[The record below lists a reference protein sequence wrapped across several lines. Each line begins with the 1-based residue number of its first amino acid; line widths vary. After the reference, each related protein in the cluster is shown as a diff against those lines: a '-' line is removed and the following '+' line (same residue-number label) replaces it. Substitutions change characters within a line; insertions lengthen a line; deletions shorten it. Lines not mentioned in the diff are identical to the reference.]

1 MQHFKLTLLLL
12 FFIGLISSCDRSKTS
27 AYKLGK
33 INFEISGTTEAQE
46 AFRKG
51 FLLLHSFEYEDAA
64 EEFRKAKTV
73 DPDCAMAYWGEA
85 MTYNHSIWQEQ
96 DYQKGKAVLME
107 LAESYE
113 ARQAK
118 AKSELE
124 KDFIQAIEILY
135 GEGSK
140 TYRDKAYANYM
151 AKLFDKYPDNHEVA
165 AFYALSLLGSVTYG
179 RSLEVYQQS
188 ASISKKILEE
198 NPEHPGALHYF
209 IHANDEPEFAAT
221 AVLAANAYS
230 VVAPDAA
237 HALHMPSHIYLALGM
252 WDEVVRSNEI
262 SWQASINRKARK
274 NLDNNALGYHSF
286 HWLQYGYLQQGK
298 IEEAKQMLSEM
309 VQYCKEFPSARARA
323 HQIFLR
329 STYLVESNDW
339 ESIFASLETET
350 KGINIAAMNRD
361 AFVNG
366 LKAYHMQDKAILAEV
381 IDQVKMQRDIA
392 AKTLVLEEGIALC
405 SGGGASRENTT
416 QMSLDL
422 SDVMEMELRA
432 LLAVLNDELDL
443 AENWFI
449 KATKLEESVGAA
461 YGPPAIVKPS
471 HELYGEFLL
480 ANSRYSDALEM
491 FNQALELAPQRA
503 LAIEGKLM
511 AIQKL
516 GETLS
521 MQIGDSE
528 LDNKWI
534 ANQ

>member
-1 MQHFKLTLLLL
+1 M
-12 FFIGLISSCDRSKTS
+12 
-27 AYKLGK
+27 
-33 INFEISGTTEAQE
+33 
-46 AFRKG
+46 
-51 FLLLHSFEYEDAA
+51 LLHSFEYDDAA
-64 EEFRKAKTV
+64 EEFRRAKTA

-107 LAESYE
+107 LADSPE
-113 ARQAK
+113 ARITK
-118 AKSELE
+118 AKTEIE
-124 KDFIQAIEILY
+124 KDFIRSIEVLY

-140 TYRDKAYANYM
+140 TFRDKAYADFM

-165 AFYALSLLGSVTYG
+165 AFYALALLGSVTYG
-179 RSLEVYQQS
+179 RNLEVYQQS

-209 IHANDEPEFAAT
+209 IHANDEPEFAAK
-221 AVLAANAYS
+221 AVPAANEYS

-262 SWQASINRKARK
+262 SWQASVDRRARK

-286 HWLQYGYLQQGK
+286 HWLQYGYLQKGR
-298 IEEAKQMLSEM
+298 IEEAKQMLTDM
-309 VQYCKEFPSARARA
+309 VQFCEDLPSARARV
-323 HQIFLR
+323 HQIYLR
-329 STYLVESNDW
+329 TTYLVESNDW
-339 ESIFASLETET
+339 ESAFASLETDT
-350 KGINIAAMNRD
+350 KGINIAAINRD
-361 AFVNG
+361 AFVHG
-366 LKAYHMQDKAILAEV
+366 LKAYHLQDTAGLSAV
-381 IDQVKMQRDIA
+381 IDQIKAQRDFA
-392 AKTLVLEEGIALC
+392 AQTLVMEEGIALC

-416 QMSLDL
+416 QLSLDL

-432 LLAVLNDELDL
+432 LVAVLNNDLPL
-443 AENWFI
+443 AEDWFS
-449 KATKLEESVGAA
+449 KATQLEESVGAA

-480 ANSRYSDALEM
+480 ANSRYNDALAM
-491 FNQALELAPQRA
+491 FNKALELAPQRV
-503 LAIEGKLM
+503 LAQKGKLS

-516 GETLS
+516 EEASHLS
-521 MQIGDSE
+521 TVDTGPGD
-528 LDNKWI
+528 KWL